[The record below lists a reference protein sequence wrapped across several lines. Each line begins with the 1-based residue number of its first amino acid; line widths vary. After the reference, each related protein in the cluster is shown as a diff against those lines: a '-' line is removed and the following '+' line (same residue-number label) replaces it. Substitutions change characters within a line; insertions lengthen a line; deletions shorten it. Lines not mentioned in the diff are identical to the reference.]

1 MTERHAIAGPARG
14 ETLSSGRVGARVR
27 LPLESAPT
35 PRWSD
40 AMSAR
45 LAASL
50 TGHAAVGHLKLDH
63 LVQGNEIVIDGVE
76 PAEAEQLGPVL
87 CDAIEAANRVCEGEP
102 AAGKPSNMPQARAD
116 DLARSVQAGVRP
128 AG

>member
-1 MTERHAIAGPARG
+1 MTERHAIAGAARG
-14 ETLSSGRVGARVR
+14 ETLSSGRVGACVR
-27 LPLESAPT
+27 LPLDSAPT

-50 TGHAAVGHLKLDH
+50 CGHAAIGHLKLDH
-63 LVQGNEIVIDGVE
+63 LVQGSDIVIEGVE
-76 PAEAEQLGPVL
+76 SGEAEHLGPVL
-87 CDAIEAANRVCEGEP
+87 RAAIEAANGACDCDPVLELPR
-102 AAGKPSNMPQARAD
+102 NMPQARAD
-116 DLARSVQAGVRP
+116 ELARAVEAGARP